1 MAEPTLEQVQEEM
14 RRQGIPVSTESVMDE
29 RGTTSG
35 EFLKGFEAIAK
46 GIPKGVLNMIGG
58 WGNLYDLAR
67 KSKDPNVLSTAGLAR
82 LIKDVTGVDILTI
95 PGYRGAYEFGEAG
108 APATA
113 FSLLGVPGL
122 FSRSPAGLAGEFGAA
137 GTTSMAAQQIA
148 PESPLVQMGL
158 MMAPYGAKAMYKGTQ
173 GMITKPRGT
182 YPTEAEISELLRVGR
197 ITPGE
202 ASLFRN
208 QLATEARVAA
218 APESGQAPVQFR
230 IEQARDVESFL
241 TNLFERAAGASVDT
255 ARAQQV
261 TGTIVD
267 AFKNY
272 GKTLSGKLRSDA
284 KKDFNAAKAS
294 GGQVDTTPIVDRVRA
309 QLASLVPEDP
319 TSGSLRQSLDNILK
333 EYVDPGAAASVTPS
347 AIVGPTGQPA
357 SVNITPARAPS
368 NKPISIG
375 RLQDN
380 LAIWGEAAYSGK
392 ADFGKGNIF
401 ENVAPGKAKGIALSV
416 LRGFKESL
424 DEAINNNIPGAD
436 KLKAARDN
444 FAANIDRVEEFA
456 ERPLTKAF
464 DVQNVSQL
472 VPEDVLNKLKR
483 MPPSQRAVLIDVMQ
497 NSPNSQ
503 VNGVLETLRRAQM
516 DDVLSRGR
524 QGAAGASALDPEF
537 SLGQALRALQRK
549 GDLAD
554 LFPNPTDL
562 ADAQLAVKY
571 LQRVMSKESAAGA
584 GGVSGG
590 AVFGTARGGG
600 ANPQQALLLREITN
614 FARSIIASPE
624 AFSKVIFDPNNRKL
638 ITDLA
643 KGKTKGDR
651 AIDALNLLKRGTL
664 QVGTRGVASSE
675 TTPTVVEERSLPA
688 LEFGYDRNE
697 EPTLEQVQ
705 EIMRQQGIPTEQ

>member
-1 MAEPTLEQVQEEM
+1 MAEPTLEELLAEQARRNETRMSGAGVMEE
-14 RRQGIPVSTESVMDE
+14 PTSSFDE
-29 RGTTSG
+29 FVKAG
-35 EFLKGFEAIAK
+35 EAMLKGPLK
-46 GIPKGVLNMIGG
+46 GIVNIVGG
-58 WGNLYDLAR
+58 WGNLYD
-67 KSKDPNVLSTAGLAR
+67 VLSKSGDPSALSSAGIAR
-82 LIKDVTGVDILTI
+82 GIKNLTGIDILTI
-95 PGYRGAYEFGEAG
+95 PGYRGLFEFGEAG
-108 APATA
+108 APAVA
-113 FSLLGVPGL
+113 FSALGVPGL
-122 FSRSPAGLAGEFGAA
+122 FSRSAPGLVGEFGAA

-148 PESPLVQMGL
+148 PDSPLVQMGL
-158 MMAPYGAKAMYKGTQ
+158 MMSPYAAKSMYKGAQ
-173 GMITKPRGT
+173 GAITRPRGA

-208 QLATEARVAA
+208 QLATEARVEA
-218 APESGQAPVQFR
+218 APSSGNAPSQFR
-230 IEQARDVESFL
+230 IGQAKDVESFL
-241 TNLFERAAGASVDT
+241 SNLFDRAAGAPVTT
-255 ARAQQV
+255 AQAQQV
-261 TGTIVD
+261 TGSIVD

-272 GKTLSGKLRSDA
+272 GKTLSGRLRSDA

-309 QLASLVPEDP
+309 QLASIVPEDP
-319 TSGSLRQSLDNILK
+319 TSGSLRQSLENILN

-357 SVNITPARAPS
+357 SVNVTPARPPS

-380 LAIWGEAAYSGK
+380 LAVWGEAAYSGK

-444 FAANIDRVEEFA
+444 FSANIDRIEEFSN
-456 ERPLTKAF
+456 RPLTKAF

-472 VPEDVLNKLKR
+472 VPEDVLGKLKR
-483 MPPSQRAVLIDVMQ
+483 MPPSQRAILIDVMQ
-497 NSPNSQ
+497 NSPNPQ

-524 QGAAGASALDPEF
+524 QGAEGASALDPQF
-537 SLGQALRALQRK
+537 SLKQTLRALQRK

-571 LQRVMSKESAAGA
+571 LQQVMAKESSAGLGGPSGGSVFGAARGAGA
-584 GGVSGG
+584 SS
-590 AVFGTARGGG
+590 TASIV
-600 ANPQQALLLREITN
+600 LRETIN
-614 FARSIIASPE
+614 LARDVIASPE

-638 ITDLA
+638 ILDLA
-643 KGKTKGDR
+643 RGKTKGDR

-664 QVGTRGVASSE
+664 QVGTRGVAASE
-675 TTPTVVEERSLPA
+675 TTPTTVEERMLPEVTVTESPE
-688 LEFGYDRNE
+688 L
-697 EPTLEQVQ
+697 TLEQLQ
-705 EIMRQQGIPTEQ
+705 EEARRRGMDVGE

>member
-1 MAEPTLEQVQEEM
+1 MAEPTLEELLAEQRRRNETQVRGAGVMEEP
-14 RRQGIPVSTESVMDE
+14 GSTFDE
-29 RGTTSG
+29 FVKAG
-35 EFLKGFEAIAK
+35 EALLKGPAK
-46 GIPKGVLNMIGG
+46 GLINIIGG
-58 WGNLYDLAR
+58 WGNLYDVLTKSGDPSALSSAGIAR
-67 KSKDPNVLSTAGLAR
+67 G
-82 LIKDVTGVDILTI
+82 IKNLTGVDILSI
-95 PGYRGAYEFGEAG
+95 PGYRGVYEFGEAG
-108 APATA
+108 APAAA
-113 FSLLGVPGL
+113 FSALGVPGL

-148 PESPLVQMGL
+148 PDSPLVQMGL
-158 MMAPYGAKAMYKGTQ
+158 MMSPYAGKALYKGAQ
-173 GMITKPRGT
+173 GAITKPRGT

-218 APESGQAPVQFR
+218 APESGPAPVQFR
-230 IEQARDVESFL
+230 IGQAKDVESFL
-241 TNLFERAAGASVDT
+241 TNLFDRAAGAPVDM

-261 TGTIVD
+261 TGSIVD

-272 GKTLSGKLRSDA
+272 GRTLSGKLRSDA

-309 QLASLVPEDP
+309 QLATIAPEEPGFASLK
-319 TSGSLRQSLDNILK
+319 QSLDNILA

-357 SVNITPARAPS
+357 SVNVTPARAPS

-380 LAIWGEAAYSGK
+380 LAVWGEAAYSGK

-444 FAANIDRVEEFA
+444 FSANIDRIEEFSN
-456 ERPLTKAF
+456 RPLTKAF

-483 MPPSQRAVLIDVMQ
+483 MPPSQRAIMIDVMQ
-497 NSPNSQ
+497 NSPNPQ
-503 VNGVLETLRRAQM
+503 VNGVLDTLRRAQM

-524 QGAAGASALDPEF
+524 QGAEGASALDPQF
-537 SLGQALRALQRK
+537 SLKQALRGLQRK

-562 ADAQLAVKY
+562 ADAQLAVSY
-571 LQRVMSKESAAGA
+571 LQRVMAKESAAGA

-590 AVFGTARGGG
+590 TVFGTARGVG
-600 ANPQQALLLREITN
+600 ANPQQSLIAREIVG
-614 FARSIIASPE
+614 FVRGIIASPE
-624 AFSKVIFDPNNRKL
+624 AFSKAIFEPNNRKL
-638 ITDLA
+638 LTDLA
-643 KGKTKGDR
+643 RGKTKGDR

-664 QVGTRGVASSE
+664 QVGTRGVAASE
-675 TTPTVVEERSLPA
+675 TTPTVVEDQMLPEVTVTESPE
-688 LEFGYDRNE
+688 L
-697 EPTLEQVQ
+697 TLEQLQ
-705 EIMRQQGIPTEQ
+705 EEARRRGMNVEE

>member
-1 MAEPTLEQVQEEM
+1 MAEPTLEELLAEQ
-14 RRQGIPVSTESVMDE
+14 RRRTETRSTESVMDKP
-29 RGTTSG
+29 GTTYG
-35 EFLKGFEAIAK
+35 EFLKGFEAITK
-46 GIPKGVLNMIGG
+46 GIPKGILNLIGG
-58 WGNLYDLAR
+58 PANLYDVLS
-67 KSKDPNVLSTAGLAR
+67 KSKDPSALSTAGIVR
-82 LIKDVTGVDILTI
+82 GIKNLTGFDILTI
-95 PGYRGAYEFGEAG
+95 PGYRGLYEFSESGT
-108 APATA
+108 PAA
-113 FSLLGVPGL
+113 ALSLLGLPGL
-122 FSRSPAGLAGEFGAA
+122 FSRSPAGVAGEFGVG

-158 MMAPYGAKAMYKGTQ
+158 MMSPYVAKSAYGATQ
-173 GMITKPRGT
+173 RMITRPRGT

-218 APESGQAPVQFR
+218 ASESGQAPVQFR

-241 TNLFERAAGASVDT
+241 TTLFDRAAGAPVDT

-284 KKDFNAAKAS
+284 KKDFNAAKGA

-319 TSGSLRQSLDNILK
+319 TSGSLRQSLENIIAQ
-333 EYVDPGAAASVTPS
+333 YVDPGAPASVTPS

-357 SVNITPARAPS
+357 SVNVTPARPPS
-368 NKPISIG
+368 NRPISIG

-424 DEAINNNIPGAD
+424 DEAINNNIPGAA
-436 KLKAARDN
+436 KLKIARDN
-444 FAANIDRVEEFA
+444 FAANIDRIEEFA

-497 NSPNSQ
+497 NSPNPQ
-503 VNGVLETLRRAQM
+503 VTAVLDTLRRAQM

-524 QGAAGASALDPEF
+524 QGAAGASALDPQF
-537 SLGQALRALQRK
+537 SLGQTLRALQRK

-554 LFPNPTDL
+554 LFTNPADL
-562 ADAQLAVKY
+562 ADAQLAIKY
-571 LQRVMSKESAAGA
+571 LQRVMTKESAAGT
-584 GGVSGG
+584 GGISGG
-590 AVFGTARGGG
+590 NVFGTARGAG
-600 ANPQQALLLREITN
+600 ANPQQALLTREIVG
-614 FARSIIASPE
+614 FVRGLIASPE

-643 KGKTKGDR
+643 RGKTKTSR
-651 AIDALNLLKRGTL
+651 AIDALETLKGTL
-664 QVGTRGVASSE
+664 QIGVRSVPAAE
-675 TTPTVVEERSLPA
+675 TTPTNVEERMLP
-688 LEFGYDRNE
+688 EVVVESDR
-697 EPTLEQVQ
+697 EPTLEELLQ
-705 EIMRQQGIPTEQ
+705 EAESRGLPVGE

>member
-1 MAEPTLEQVQEEM
+1 MAEPTLEELLAEQRRRNETQVRGAGVMEAP
-14 RRQGIPVSTESVMDE
+14 GSTFDE
-29 RGTTSG
+29 FVKAG
-35 EFLKGFEAIAK
+35 EALLKGPAK
-46 GIPKGVLNMIGG
+46 GLINIIGG
-58 WGNLYDLAR
+58 WGNLYDVLTKSGDPSALSSAGIAR
-67 KSKDPNVLSTAGLAR
+67 G
-82 LIKDVTGVDILTI
+82 IKNLTGVDILSI
-95 PGYRGAYEFGEAG
+95 PGYRGVYEFGEAG
-108 APATA
+108 APAAA
-113 FSLLGVPGL
+113 FSMLGVPGL
-122 FSRSPAGLAGEFGAA
+122 FSRTGPGVAAEFGAA

-148 PESPLVQMGL
+148 PDSPLVQMGL
-158 MMAPYGAKAMYKGTQ
+158 MMSPYAGKALYKGTQ
-173 GMITKPRGT
+173 GAITKPRGT

-230 IEQARDVESFL
+230 IGQAKDVESFL
-241 TNLFERAAGASVDT
+241 TNLFDRAAGAPVDT

-261 TGTIVD
+261 TGSIVD

-309 QLASLVPEDP
+309 QLATIAPEEPGFASLK
-319 TSGSLRQSLDNILK
+319 QSLDNILA

-444 FAANIDRVEEFA
+444 FSANIDRIEEFSN
-456 ERPLTKAF
+456 RPLTKAF

-524 QGAAGASALDPEF
+524 QGAAGASALDPQF
-537 SLGQALRALQRK
+537 SLKQALRGLQRK

-562 ADAQLAVKY
+562 ADAQLAVSY
-571 LQRVMSKESAAGA
+571 LQRVMAKESAAGA
-584 GGVSGG
+584 GGISGG
-590 AVFGTARGGG
+590 TVFGTARGVG
-600 ANPQQALLLREITN
+600 ANPQQSLIARELVG
-614 FARSIIASPE
+614 FVRGIIASPE

-643 KGKTKGDR
+643 RGKTKGDR

-664 QVGTRGVASSE
+664 QVGTRGVAASE
-675 TTPTVVEERSLPA
+675 TTPTVVEEQMLPEVTVTESPE
-688 LEFGYDRNE
+688 L
-697 EPTLEQVQ
+697 TLEQLQ
-705 EIMRQQGIPTEQ
+705 EEARRRGMNVEE

>member
-1 MAEPTLEQVQEEM
+1 M
-14 RRQGIPVSTESVMDE
+14 
-29 RGTTSG
+29 
-35 EFLKGFEAIAK
+35 
-46 GIPKGVLNMIGG
+46 
-58 WGNLYDLAR
+58 
-67 KSKDPNVLSTAGLAR
+67 
-82 LIKDVTGVDILTI
+82 
-95 PGYRGAYEFGEAG
+95 
-108 APATA
+108 
-113 FSLLGVPGL
+113 LGVPGL
-122 FSRSPAGLAGEFGAA
+122 FSRTGPGVAAEFGAA

-148 PESPLVQMGL
+148 PDSPLVQMGL
-158 MMAPYGAKAMYKGTQ
+158 MMSPYAGKALYKGTQ
-173 GMITKPRGT
+173 GAITKPRGT

-230 IEQARDVESFL
+230 IGQAKDVESFL
-241 TNLFERAAGASVDT
+241 TNLFDRAAGAPVDM

-261 TGTIVD
+261 TGSIVD

-272 GKTLSGKLRSDA
+272 GRTLSGKLRSDA

-309 QLASLVPEDP
+309 QLATIAPEEPGFASLK
-319 TSGSLRQSLDNILK
+319 QSLDNILA

-444 FAANIDRVEEFA
+444 FSANIDRIEEFSN
-456 ERPLTKAF
+456 RPLTKAF

-483 MPPSQRAVLIDVMQ
+483 MPPSQRAILIDVMQ
-497 NSPNSQ
+497 NSPNPQ

-524 QGAAGASALDPEF
+524 QGAEGASALDPQF
-537 SLGQALRALQRK
+537 SLKQALRGLQRK

-562 ADAQLAVKY
+562 ADAQLAVRY
-571 LQRVMSKESAAGA
+571 LQQVLAKESAAGT
-584 GGVSGG
+584 GGISGG
-590 AVFGTARGGG
+590 NVFGTARGVG
-600 ANPQQALLLREITN
+600 ANPQQSLIARELVG
-614 FARSIIASPE
+614 FVRGIIASPE

-643 KGKTKGDR
+643 RGKTKGDR
-651 AIDALNLLKRGTL
+651 AMDALNLLKRGTL
-664 QVGTRGVASSE
+664 QVGTRGVAASE
-675 TTPTVVEERSLPA
+675 TTPTVVEEQMLPEVTVTESPE
-688 LEFGYDRNE
+688 L
-697 EPTLEQVQ
+697 TLEQLQ
-705 EIMRQQGIPTEQ
+705 EEARRRGMNVEE

>member
-1 MAEPTLEQVQEEM
+1 MAEPTLEELLAEQ
-14 RRQGIPVSTESVMDE
+14 RRRTETRSTESVMDKPSSTFDE
-29 RGTTSG
+29 FVKAG
-35 EFLKGFEAIAK
+35 EALFKGSAK
-46 GIPKGVLNMIGG
+46 GIINTLGG
-58 WGNLYDLAR
+58 WGNLYDVAVKSGDPSALSSAGIAR
-67 KSKDPNVLSTAGLAR
+67 FVKNL
-82 LIKDVTGVDILTI
+82 TGFDILTI
-95 PGYRGAYEFGEAG
+95 PGYRGVYEFGEAG
-108 APATA
+108 APAAA
-113 FSLLGVPGL
+113 FSALGVPGL

-148 PESPLVQMGL
+148 PDSPLVQMGL
-158 MMAPYGAKAMYKGTQ
+158 MMSPYAGKALYKGTQ

-218 APESGQAPVQFR
+218 APESGSAPVEFR
-230 IEQARDVESFL
+230 IGQARDTENFL
-241 TNLFERAAGASVDT
+241 TNLFDRAAGAPVDV

-272 GKTLSGKLRSDA
+272 GKTLSSKLRSDA

-424 DEAINNNIPGAD
+424 DEAINNNVAGAD

-444 FAANIDRVEEFA
+444 FSANIDRIDEFA

-497 NSPNSQ
+497 NSPNPQ
-503 VNGVLETLRRAQM
+503 VNGVLDTLRRAQM

-524 QGAAGASALDPEF
+524 QGAEGASALDPQF
-537 SLGQALRALQRK
+537 SLKQALRGLQRK

-571 LQRVMSKESAAGA
+571 LQQVLAKESAAGT
-584 GGVSGG
+584 GGISGG
-590 AVFGTARGGG
+590 NVFGTARSAG
-600 ANPQQALLLREITN
+600 ATTQQSLAAREIVS
-614 FARSIIASPE
+614 FVRGLIASPA
-624 AFSKVIFDPNNRKL
+624 AFSKAIFEPNNRKL
-638 ITDLA
+638 LTDLA
-643 KGKTKGDR
+643 RGKTKGDR
-651 AIDALNLLKRGTL
+651 AMDALNLLKRGTL
-664 QVGTRGVASSE
+664 QVGTRGVAASE
-675 TTPTVVEERSLPA
+675 TTPTVVEEQMLP
-688 LEFGYDRNE
+688 EVTVTGDR
-697 EPTLEQVQ
+697 EPTLEELLKEAESRGMTVA
-705 EIMRQQGIPTEQ
+705 E

>member
-1 MAEPTLEQVQEEM
+1 MAEPTLEELLAEQA
-14 RRQGIPVSTESVMDE
+14 RRNETRSAESVMDKP
-29 RGTTSG
+29 GTTFDEFVKAG
-35 EFLKGFEAIAK
+35 EALLKGPAK
-46 GIPKGVLNMIGG
+46 GLINIIGG
-58 WGNLYDLAR
+58 WGNLYDVLVKSGDPSALSSAGIAR
-67 KSKDPNVLSTAGLAR
+67 G
-82 LIKDVTGVDILTI
+82 IKNLTGVDILNI
-95 PGYRGAYEFGEAG
+95 PGYRGLYEFGEAG
-108 APATA
+108 APAAA
-113 FSLLGVPGL
+113 FSALGVPGL

-137 GTTSMAAQQIA
+137 GATSMAAQQIA

-158 MMAPYGAKAMYKGTQ
+158 MMSPYAGKSIYKGTQ

-218 APESGQAPVQFR
+218 SPESGQAPVQFR
-230 IEQARDVESFL
+230 IGQAKDVESFL
-241 TNLFERAAGASVDT
+241 SNLFDRAAGAPVDT

-261 TGTIVD
+261 TGSIVD

-284 KKDFNAAKAS
+284 KKDFNAAKAA

-309 QLASLVPEDP
+309 QLASIAPEEP
-319 TSGSLRQSLDNILK
+319 GFASLKQSLDNILS
-333 EYVDPGAAASVTPS
+333 EYVDPGAPASVTPS

-357 SVNITPARAPS
+357 SVNVTPARAPS

-444 FAANIDRVEEFA
+444 FAANIDRIEEFSN
-456 ERPLTKAF
+456 RPLTKAF

-472 VPEDVLNKLKR
+472 VPEDVLNRLKR
-483 MPPSQRAVLIDVMQ
+483 MPPSQRAILIDVMQ
-497 NSPNSQ
+497 NSPNPQ
-503 VNGVLETLRRAQM
+503 VNGVLEALRRAQM

-524 QGAAGASALDPEF
+524 QGAAGASALDPQF

-554 LFPNPTDL
+554 LFPNPADL
-562 ADAQLAVKY
+562 ADAQLAIKY
-571 LQRVMSKESAAGA
+571 LQRVMTKESAAGA
-584 GGVSGG
+584 GGISGG

-643 KGKTKGDR
+643 RGKTKGDR
-651 AIDALNLLKRGTL
+651 AMEALNLLKRGAL
-664 QVGTRGVASSE
+664 QLGTRGVAASE
-675 TTPTVVEERSLPA
+675 TTPTTVEERTLP
-688 LEFGYDRNE
+688 EVTVTESR
-697 EPTLEQVQ
+697 EPTLEDLLKEAESRGMPVG
-705 EIMRQQGIPTEQ
+705 E

>member
-1 MAEPTLEQVQEEM
+1 MAEPTLEELLAEQRRRTETQVRGAGVMEEP
-14 RRQGIPVSTESVMDE
+14 GSTFDE
-29 RGTTSG
+29 FVKAG
-35 EFLKGFEAIAK
+35 EALLKGPAK
-46 GIPKGVLNMIGG
+46 GLINIIGG
-58 WGNLYDLAR
+58 WGNLYDVLTKSGDPSALSSAGIAR
-67 KSKDPNVLSTAGLAR
+67 G
-82 LIKDVTGVDILTI
+82 IKNLTGVDILSI
-95 PGYRGAYEFGEAG
+95 PGYRGVYEFGEAG
-108 APATA
+108 APAAA
-113 FSLLGVPGL
+113 FSMLGVPGL
-122 FSRSPAGLAGEFGAA
+122 FSRSPAGLAGEFSAA

-148 PESPLVQMGL
+148 PDSPLVQMGL
-158 MMAPYGAKAMYKGTQ
+158 MMSPYAGKALYKGTQ
-173 GMITKPRGT
+173 GAITKPRGM

-230 IEQARDVESFL
+230 IGQAKDVESFL
-241 TNLFERAAGASVDT
+241 TNLFDRAAGAPVDM

-261 TGTIVD
+261 TGSIVD

-272 GKTLSGKLRSDA
+272 GRTLSGKLRSDA

-309 QLASLVPEDP
+309 QLATIAPEEPGFASLK
-319 TSGSLRQSLDNILK
+319 QSLDNILA

-444 FAANIDRVEEFA
+444 FSANIDRIEEFSN
-456 ERPLTKAF
+456 RPLTKAF

-483 MPPSQRAVLIDVMQ
+483 MPPSQRAILIDVMQ

-562 ADAQLAVKY
+562 ADAQLAIKY
-571 LQRVMSKESAAGA
+571 LQRVMTKESAAGA

-664 QVGTRGVASSE
+664 QVGTRGVAASE
-675 TTPTVVEERSLPA
+675 TTPTVVEEQMLPEVTVTESPE
-688 LEFGYDRNE
+688 L
-697 EPTLEQVQ
+697 TLEQLQ
-705 EIMRQQGIPTEQ
+705 EEARRRGMNVEE

>member
-1 MAEPTLEQVQEEM
+1 MAEPTLEELLAEQARRNETRMSGAGVMEE
-14 RRQGIPVSTESVMDE
+14 PTSSFDE
-29 RGTTSG
+29 FVKAG
-35 EFLKGFEAIAK
+35 EAMLKGPLK
-46 GIPKGVLNMIGG
+46 GIVNIVGG
-58 WGNLYDLAR
+58 WGNLYDVLTKSGDPSALSSAGIAR
-67 KSKDPNVLSTAGLAR
+67 G
-82 LIKDVTGVDILTI
+82 IKNLTGIDILTI
-95 PGYRGAYEFGEAG
+95 PGYRGLFEFGEAG
-108 APATA
+108 GPAAA
-113 FSLLGVPGL
+113 FSMLGVPGL
-122 FSRSPAGLAGEFGAA
+122 FSRSVPGVAAEFGAA

-148 PESPLVQMGL
+148 PDSPLVQMGL
-158 MMAPYGAKAMYKGTQ
+158 MMSPYAGKALYKGAQ
-173 GMITKPRGT
+173 GAITRPRGA

-208 QLATEARVAA
+208 QLATEARVEA
-218 APESGQAPVQFR
+218 APSSGQAPSQFR
-230 IEQARDVESFL
+230 IGQARDVESFL
-241 TNLFERAAGASVDT
+241 TNLFDRAAGASVDT
-255 ARAQQV
+255 ARSQQV
-261 TGTIVD
+261 TGSIVD

-272 GKTLSGKLRSDA
+272 GKALSGRLRSDA

-309 QLASLVPEDP
+309 QLASIAPEEP
-319 TSGSLRQSLDNILK
+319 GFASLKQSLDNILN
-333 EYVDPGAAASVTPS
+333 EYVDPGAVASVTPS
-347 AIVGPTGQPA
+347 TIVGPTGQPA
-357 SVNITPARAPS
+357 SVNVTPARPPS

-380 LAIWGEAAYSGK
+380 LAIWGDAAYSGK

-444 FAANIDRVEEFA
+444 FSANIDRIEEFSN
-456 ERPLTKAF
+456 RPLTKAF

-472 VPEDVLNKLKR
+472 VPEEVLGKLKR
-483 MPPSQRAVLIDVMQ
+483 MPPSQRAILIDVMQ
-497 NSPNSQ
+497 NSSNPQ

-524 QGAAGASALDPEF
+524 QGAEGASALDPQF
-537 SLGQALRALQRK
+537 SLKQTLRALQRK

-571 LQRVMSKESAAGA
+571 LQQVMAKESSAGLGGPSGGSVFGAARGAGA
-584 GGVSGG
+584 SS
-590 AVFGTARGGG
+590 TASIV
-600 ANPQQALLLREITN
+600 LRETIN
-614 FARSIIASPE
+614 LARDVIASPE

-638 ITDLA
+638 ILDLA
-643 KGKTKGDR
+643 RGKTKGDR

-664 QVGTRGVASSE
+664 QVGTRGVAASE
-675 TTPTVVEERSLPA
+675 TTPTTVEERMLPEVTVTESPE
-688 LEFGYDRNE
+688 L
-697 EPTLEQVQ
+697 TLEQLQ
-705 EIMRQQGIPTEQ
+705 EEARRRGMDVGE

>member
-1 MAEPTLEQVQEEM
+1 MAEPTLEELLAEQRRRNETQVRGAGVMEEP
-14 RRQGIPVSTESVMDE
+14 GSTFDE
-29 RGTTSG
+29 FVKAG
-35 EFLKGFEAIAK
+35 EALLKGPAK
-46 GIPKGVLNMIGG
+46 GLINIIGG
-58 WGNLYDLAR
+58 WGNLYDVLTKSGDPSALSSAGIAR
-67 KSKDPNVLSTAGLAR
+67 G
-82 LIKDVTGVDILTI
+82 IKNLTGVDILSI
-95 PGYRGAYEFGEAG
+95 PGYRGVYEFGEAG
-108 APATA
+108 APAAA
-113 FSLLGVPGL
+113 FSMLGVPGL
-122 FSRSPAGLAGEFGAA
+122 FSRSPAGIAGEFGAA

-148 PESPLVQMGL
+148 PDSPLVQMGL
-158 MMAPYGAKAMYKGTQ
+158 MMSPYAGKALYKGTQ
-173 GMITKPRGT
+173 GAITKPRGT

-230 IEQARDVESFL
+230 IGQAKDVESFL
-241 TNLFERAAGASVDT
+241 TNLFDRAAGAPVDT

-261 TGTIVD
+261 TGSIVD

-309 QLASLVPEDP
+309 QLATIAPEEPGFASLK
-319 TSGSLRQSLDNILK
+319 QSLDNILA

-444 FAANIDRVEEFA
+444 FSANIDRIEEFSN
-456 ERPLTKAF
+456 RPLTKAF

-571 LQRVMSKESAAGA
+571 LQRVMTKESAAGA
-584 GGVSGG
+584 GGISGG

-643 KGKTKGDR
+643 RGKTKGDR

-675 TTPTVVEERSLPA
+675 TTPTVVEEQMLPEVTVTESPE
-688 LEFGYDRNE
+688 L
-697 EPTLEQVQ
+697 TLEQLQ
-705 EIMRQQGIPTEQ
+705 EEARRRGMNVEE

>member
-1 MAEPTLEQVQEEM
+1 MAEPTLEELLAEQRRRTETQV
-14 RRQGIPVSTESVMDE
+14 RGAGVMDE
-29 RGTTSG
+29 PGSTFDEFVKAG
-35 EFLKGFEAIAK
+35 EALLKGPAK
-46 GIPKGVLNMIGG
+46 GLINIIGG
-58 WGNLYDLAR
+58 WGNLYDVLTKSGDPSALSSAGIAR
-67 KSKDPNVLSTAGLAR
+67 G
-82 LIKDVTGVDILTI
+82 IKNLTGVDILSI
-95 PGYRGAYEFGEAG
+95 PGYRGVYEFSEAG
-108 APATA
+108 APAAA

-122 FSRSPAGLAGEFGAA
+122 FSRTPAGLASEFGAA
-137 GTTSMAAQQIA
+137 GTMSMAAQQIA
-148 PESPLVQMGL
+148 PDSPLVQMGL
-158 MMAPYGAKAMYKGTQ
+158 MMSPYAGKALYKGTQ
-173 GMITKPRGT
+173 GAITKPRGT

-230 IEQARDVESFL
+230 IGQAKDVESFL
-241 TNLFERAAGASVDT
+241 TNLFDRAAGAPVDM

-261 TGTIVD
+261 TGSIVD

-272 GKTLSGKLRSDA
+272 GRTLSGKLRSDA

-309 QLASLVPEDP
+309 QLATIAPEEPGFASLK
-319 TSGSLRQSLDNILK
+319 QSLDNILA

-444 FAANIDRVEEFA
+444 FSANIDRIEEFSN
-456 ERPLTKAF
+456 RPLTKAF

-483 MPPSQRAVLIDVMQ
+483 MPPSQRAILIDVMQ
-497 NSPNSQ
+497 NSPNPQ
-503 VNGVLETLRRAQM
+503 VNGVLDTLRRAQM

-562 ADAQLAVKY
+562 ADAQLAIKY
-571 LQRVMSKESAAGA
+571 LQRVMTKESAAGA
-584 GGVSGG
+584 GGISGG

-664 QVGTRGVASSE
+664 QVGTRGVAASE
-675 TTPTVVEERSLPA
+675 TTPTVVEEQMLPEVTVTESPE
-688 LEFGYDRNE
+688 L
-697 EPTLEQVQ
+697 TLEQLQ
-705 EIMRQQGIPTEQ
+705 EEARRRGMNVEE

>member
-1 MAEPTLEQVQEEM
+1 MAEPTLEELLAEQARRNETKVSGAGVFDKPASNFEEF
-14 RRQGIPVSTESVMDE
+14 VKA
-29 RGTTSG
+29 G
-35 EFLKGFEAIAK
+35 EAMLKGPLK
-46 GIPKGVLNMIGG
+46 GIINIVGG
-58 WGNLYDLAR
+58 WGNLYDVLS
-67 KSKDPNVLSTAGLAR
+67 KSKDPSALSSAGIAR
-82 LIKDVTGVDILTI
+82 GIKNLTGIDILTI
-95 PGYRGAYEFGEAG
+95 PGYRGLYEFGEAG

-113 FSLLGVPGL
+113 FSALGIPGL
-122 FSRSPAGLAGEFGAA
+122 FGRSAAGLAGEFGAA
-137 GTTSMAAQQIA
+137 GTTSLAAQSIA
-148 PESPLVQMGL
+148 PDSPLVQMGL
-158 MMAPYGAKAMYKGTQ
+158 MMSPYAAKSLYKGTQ
-173 GMITKPRGT
+173 GAITRPRGA
-182 YPTEAEISELLRVGR
+182 YPTEAEVSELLRVGR

-208 QLATEARVAA
+208 QLATEARVEA
-218 APESGQAPVQFR
+218 APSSGQAPSQFR
-230 IEQARDVESFL
+230 IGQAKDVETFL
-241 TNLFERAAGASVDT
+241 SNLFDRAAGAPVDT

-261 TGTIVD
+261 TGAIVD

-284 KKDFNAAKAS
+284 KKDFNAAKSA

-309 QLASLVPEDP
+309 QLAGIAPEEPGFASLK
-319 TSGSLRQSLDNILK
+319 QSLENILS

-347 AIVGPTGQPA
+347 TIVGPTGQPA
-357 SVNITPARAPS
+357 SVNITPARPPS
-368 NKPISIG
+368 NRPISIG

-444 FAANIDRVEEFA
+444 FAANIDRIEEFSN
-456 ERPLTKAF
+456 RPLTKAF

-472 VPEDVLNKLKR
+472 VPEEVLGKLKR
-483 MPPSQRAVLIDVMQ
+483 MPPSQRAILIDVMQ

-503 VNGVLETLRRAQM
+503 VNGVLETIRRAQM

-524 QGAAGASALDPEF
+524 QGAEGASVLDPQF
-537 SLGQALRALQRK
+537 SLKQALRGLQRK

-554 LFPNPTDL
+554 LFPNPQDL

-571 LQRVMSKESAAGA
+571 LQQVMAKESSAGM
-584 GGVSGG
+584 GGPTGG
-590 AVFGTARGGG
+590 AVFGAARGAG
-600 ANPQQALLLREITN
+600 ASSTAAIISRELVN
-614 FARSIIASPE
+614 FTRDIIASPE

-638 ITDLA
+638 ILDLA
-643 KGKTKGDR
+643 RGKTKGDR
-651 AIDALNLLKRGTL
+651 ALEALNTLKRGL
-664 QVGTRGVASSE
+664 IQVGTRGVAASE
-675 TTPTVVEERSLPA
+675 TTLTTVEEPMVPEGTATESPEL
-688 LEFGYDRNE
+688 
-697 EPTLEQVQ
+697 TLEQLLEEARGRGMDVG
-705 EIMRQQGIPTEQ
+705 E

>member
-1 MAEPTLEQVQEEM
+1 MAEPTLEELLAEQRRRNETQVRGAGVMEEP
-14 RRQGIPVSTESVMDE
+14 GSTFDE
-29 RGTTSG
+29 FVKAG
-35 EFLKGFEAIAK
+35 EALLKGPAK
-46 GIPKGVLNMIGG
+46 GLINIIGG
-58 WGNLYDLAR
+58 WGNLYDVLTKSGDPSALSSAGIAR
-67 KSKDPNVLSTAGLAR
+67 G
-82 LIKDVTGVDILTI
+82 IKNLTGVDILNI
-95 PGYRGAYEFGEAG
+95 PGYRGVYEFGEAG

-148 PESPLVQMGL
+148 PDSPLVQMGL
-158 MMAPYGAKAMYKGTQ
+158 MMSPYAGKALYKGTQ
-173 GMITKPRGT
+173 GAITKPRGT

-218 APESGQAPVQFR
+218 ASESGQAPVQFR
-230 IEQARDVESFL
+230 IGQAKDVESFL
-241 TNLFERAAGASVDT
+241 TNLFNRAAGASVDT

-261 TGTIVD
+261 TGSIVD

-309 QLASLVPEDP
+309 QLASIAPEEP
-319 TSGSLRQSLDNILK
+319 GFASLKQSLDNILA

-357 SVNITPARAPS
+357 SVNVTPARAPS

-380 LAIWGEAAYSGK
+380 LAVWGEAAYSGK

-444 FAANIDRVEEFA
+444 FSANIDRIEEFSN
-456 ERPLTKAF
+456 RPLTKAF

-483 MPPSQRAVLIDVMQ
+483 MPPSQRAILIDVMQ

-524 QGAAGASALDPEF
+524 QGAAGASALDPQF
-537 SLGQALRALQRK
+537 SLKQALRGLQRK

-554 LFPNPTDL
+554 LFPNPADL
-562 ADAQLAVKY
+562 ADAQLAVSY
-571 LQRVMSKESAAGA
+571 LQRVMAKESAAGA
-584 GGVSGG
+584 GGISGG
-590 AVFGTARGGG
+590 TVFGTARGVG
-600 ANPQQALLLREITN
+600 ANPQQSLIAREIVG
-614 FARSIIASPE
+614 FVRGIIASPE

-664 QVGTRGVASSE
+664 QVGTRGVAASE
-675 TTPTVVEERSLPA
+675 TTPTVVEEQMLP
-688 LEFGYDRNE
+688 EVTVTGDR
-697 EPTLEQVQ
+697 EPTLEELLKEAESRGMTVA
-705 EIMRQQGIPTEQ
+705 E

>member
-1 MAEPTLEQVQEEM
+1 MAEPTLEELLAEQARRKETQV
-14 RRQGIPVSTESVMDE
+14 RGAGVME
-29 RGTTSG
+29 PQGTTFDEFVKVG
-35 EFLKGFEAIAK
+35 ESLLKGPLK
-46 GIPKGVLNMIGG
+46 GLINIIGG
-58 WGNLYDLAR
+58 WGNLYD
-67 KSKDPNVLSTAGLAR
+67 VLSKSGDPSALSSAGIAR
-82 LIKDVTGVDILTI
+82 GIKNLTGIDILSI
-95 PGYRGAYEFGEAG
+95 PGYRGVYEFSEAG
-108 APATA
+108 APAA
-113 FSLLGVPGL
+113 VFSALGVPGL

-137 GTTSMAAQQIA
+137 GTTSLAAQQIA
-148 PESPLVQMGL
+148 PDSPLVQMGL
-158 MMAPYGAKAMYKGTQ
+158 MMSPYAGKALYKGTQ

-182 YPTEAEISELLRVGR
+182 YPTEAEVNELLRVGR
-197 ITPGE
+197 IMPGE

-208 QLATEARVAA
+208 QLATEARVEA
-218 APESGQAPVQFR
+218 APSSGQAPSQFR
-230 IEQARDVESFL
+230 IGQAKDVESFL
-241 TNLFERAAGASVDT
+241 TNLFDRAAGAPVDT
-255 ARAQQV
+255 TRAQQV
-261 TGTIVD
+261 TGSIVD

-284 KKDFNAAKAS
+284 KKDFNAAKSA
-294 GGQVDTTPIVDRVRA
+294 GGMVDTTPIVDRVRA
-309 QLASLVPEDP
+309 QLAGIAPEEPGFASLK
-319 TSGSLRQSLDNILK
+319 QSLDNILS
-333 EYVDPGAAASVTPS
+333 EYVDPGAPASVTPS
-347 AIVGPTGQPA
+347 TVLGPTGQPA
-357 SVNITPARAPS
+357 SVNVTAARPPS

-444 FAANIDRVEEFA
+444 FAANIDRIEEFSN
-456 ERPLTKAF
+456 RPLTKAF

-503 VNGVLETLRRAQM
+503 VNAVLDTLRRAQM
-516 DDVLSRGR
+516 DDVLGRGR
-524 QGAAGASALDPEF
+524 QGAAGASALDPQF
-537 SLGQALRALQRK
+537 SLKQTLRALQRK

-554 LFPNPTDL
+554 LFPNPADL

-571 LQRVMSKESAAGA
+571 LQQVMAKESATSM

-590 AVFGTARGGG
+590 TVFGATRGAG
-600 ANPQQALLLREITN
+600 ANVQQSLLLRELVGFT
-614 FARSIIASPE
+614 RDVIASPE
-624 AFSKVIFDPNNRKL
+624 AFSKVIFDSNNRKL

-651 AIDALNLLKRGTL
+651 AMEALNLLKRGL
-664 QVGTRGVASSE
+664 IQVGTRGVAASE
-675 TTPTVVEERSLPA
+675 TTPTQERMLP
-688 LEFGYDRNE
+688 EVTVTESR
-697 EPTLEQVQ
+697 EPTLEDLLK
-705 EIMRQQGIPTEQ
+705 EAESRGIPMEQ